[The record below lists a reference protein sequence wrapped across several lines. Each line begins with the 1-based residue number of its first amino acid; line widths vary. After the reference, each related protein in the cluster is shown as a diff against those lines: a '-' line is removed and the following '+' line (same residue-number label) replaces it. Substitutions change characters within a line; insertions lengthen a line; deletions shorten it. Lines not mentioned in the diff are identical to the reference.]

1 MPYQNM
7 GTFNAPTIG
16 GARAADGAIPANI
29 RMNDAAIASGNAFLI
44 SELEKRDTLIRTPLT
59 SFTYPRDIPVDVGG
73 GWVDSASAMS
83 VGYGLTGGS
92 TDGPVHAPGANG
104 IPVVQANLNKDA
116 FKTHVFAVAL
126 RIMFVDMQRSQ
137 SIGRSLEQMLS
148 DGVRMSYDKHMD
160 ANVYRGLETYGTYG
174 LLNQP
179 NAVISSVAATGTGS
193 STLWKNKTAEQILAD
208 INTALTDAWAA
219 AEYDRS
225 AIPNHILLPYE
236 QYMYILTQKVTDLAT
251 ETIMDFVMRNN
262 VANKEGAGLFI
273 GATAWNK
280 GAGTNGADRM
290 VVYVNDRRFL
300 KVEELVPLA
309 RVMTGPNPTEAC
321 YDSAYMANMSEVE
334 VFYEQCIRYYDG
346 I

>member
-1 MPYQNM
+1 MNYQNM
-7 GTFNAPTIG
+7 GTFHAPAIG
-16 GARAADGAIPANI
+16 ANVKDAAIGANI
-29 RMNDAAIASGNAFLI
+29 SMNDAAIASGNAFLI

-92 TDGPVHAPGANG
+92 ENGPVHAPGANG

-137 SIGRSLEQMLS
+137 TIGRSLEQMLS

-160 ANVYRGLETYGTYG
+160 ANVYVGLSDYGTYG
-174 LLNQP
+174 LVNNP
-179 NAVISSVAATGTGS
+179 NVASASVDAGS
-193 STLWKNKTAEQILAD
+193 GGYTAWNTKTADEILDDVNSA
-208 INTALTDAWAA
+208 ITAVWAA

-236 QYMYILTQKVTDLAT
+236 QYVDLMTRKVSNDASKS
-251 ETIMDFVMRNN
+251 IMQYLMENN
-262 VANKEGAGLFI
+262 VASKEGSGLFI
-273 GATAWNK
+273 GATAWCK
-280 GAGTNGADRM
+280 GAGTGSTDRM
-290 VVYVNDRRFL
+290 IVYCNDRRFL

-309 RVMTGPNPTEAC
+309 RVMTGPNPAEAC
-321 YDSAYMANMSEVE
+321 YDSTYMANLSEVE
-334 VFYEQCIRYYDG
+334 MFYTQTIKYFDG